1 MDAIVQ
7 SAASWESELTAI
19 ARLVIYAQA
28 AARDLGAKDV
38 EQHLANTLD
47 AIVRELHGTS
57 DDADLNVITSTTLV
71 VATCQ

>member
-1 MDAIVQ
+1 MQTAVNR
-7 SAASWESELTAI
+7 ESELTAI

-28 AARDLGAKDV
+28 AVRDLGAKDV

-47 AIVRELHGTS
+47 AIGRELQGTS
-57 DDADLNVITSTTLV
+57 DDADVHMATSTIPI

>member
-7 SAASWESELTAI
+7 SAPSWESELTAI

>member
-7 SAASWESELTAI
+7 SAVNRESELTAI

-28 AARDLGAKDV
+28 AVRDLGVKDV
-38 EQHLANTLD
+38 EHHLANTLD
-47 AIVRELHGTS
+47 AIVRELQGAS
-57 DDADLNVITSTTLV
+57 DDADVHVVTSTIPT

>member
-19 ARLVIYAQA
+19 ARLVIYAQT

-38 EQHLANTLD
+38 EHHLANTLD
-47 AIVRELHGTS
+47 AIVRELQGAS
-57 DDADLNVITSTTLV
+57 DDADMQIVTSPLPVT
-71 VATCQ
+71 ATCQ